1 MPVFTKKWCYK
12 LKLVRFGSCLHFS
25 AATGTG
31 TRSLSSG
38 PARSSGSSSTL
49 CRSCGIRFSN
59 GICFSHV
66 LWTSDEFRTAIS
78 PDEFRTAI
86 SSDEFRTAISSA
98 DVVPAAASASVPS
111 TVVRTSTTS
120 LVLRPSTVTR
130 PPILLNTR
138 HFSKIYTSEIPVF
151 IAVASQYTSDYV
163 SCIKLR
169 KKWTFRYYLST
180 RQYEKHSITWSR
192 AL

>member
-38 PARSSGSSSTL
+38 PARSSGSSSAL
-49 CRSCGIRFSN
+49 CRACGIRFSN

-66 LWTSDEFRTAIS
+66 LWTS
-78 PDEFRTAI
+78 DEFRTAI

-120 LVLRPSTVTR
+120 LVLRPPTSTVTR
-130 PPILLNTR
+130 PPIILNTR